1 MKTGIRAVDFL
12 LPEGVLTNEVL
23 AEQFNTSADR
33 IFRATGIRNRH
44 ILPEGM
50 IASDLAIA
58 AASAFL
64 SRNHIQKN
72 EIDFIIFCSHGFD
85 YKGGVT
91 SALIHHALQL
101 SLNCGVLD
109 LPQGCSGYIYGLFLA
124 DSMIRSGNCRK
135 ILFIAADMPSTV
147 LHPDD
152 YELRILFGDAASVT
166 LLEKTDSG
174 GIGKFI
180 LGTDGGGF
188 YNLFVDGSHS
198 RNPVDTT
205 WLDTYAA
212 KGGLLRGRMKMNSAE
227 IFHFSLNT
235 VPGLYYDILAANN
248 MVMENLDGV
257 IFHQAN
263 GFMLEKLRKK
273 LNIPQE
279 KFLMSMENTGNTV
292 ASTIPIVMAN
302 AIKNERIGK
311 GSKILVA
318 GFGIG
323 YCWGGTIIEL

>member
-1 MKTGIRAVDFL
+1 
-12 LPEGVLTNEVL
+12 
-23 AEQFNTSADR
+23 
-33 IFRATGIRNRH
+33 
-44 ILPEGM
+44 
-50 IASDLAIA
+50 
-58 AASAFL
+58 
-64 SRNHIQKN
+64 
-72 EIDFIIFCSHGFD
+72 
-85 YKGGVT
+85 
-91 SALIHHALQL
+91 
-101 SLNCGVLD
+101 
-109 LPQGCSGYIYGLFLA
+109 
-124 DSMIRSGNCRK
+124 
-135 ILFIAADMPSTV
+135 
-147 LHPDD
+147 
-152 YELRILFGDAASVT
+152 
-166 LLEKTDSG
+166 
-174 GIGKFI
+174 
-180 LGTDGGGF
+180 
-188 YNLFVDGSHS
+188 
-198 RNPVDTT
+198 
-205 WLDTYAA
+205 
-212 KGGLLRGRMKMNSAE
+212 MNSAE